1 MDSKNRFSELIP
13 IVDEMAPNELWGQ
26 IKITTSKVAE
36 EKLSRTRFQK
46 KQWLPEEAIDLM
58 DERRKYESAWE
69 EHQQFGDY

>member
-13 IVDEMAPNELWGQ
+13 IVDEMSPNELWGQ

-36 EKLSRTRFQK
+36 EKLSRKRFQK
-46 KQWLPEEAIDLM
+46 KQWLSEEALDLM
-58 DERRKYESAWE
+58 DERRKCESAWE